1 MLYSHVMT
9 VIDIIILV
17 LLALA
22 VFKGI
27 KDGLV
32 RQVGGI
38 AGLILGIFL
47 AGRFSAIMAGWLHQW
62 LDASESVVKAVSFAI
77 IIIVVC
83 LCMYLLGRLLEKI
96 IKITTLGWVN
106 RLLGV
111 LLSVCTVVLLVGA
124 LISLIEYVN
133 TTWFVLVP
141 PEQMAASKSVQIIS
155 SITDAVFPYLKQLF
169 NA

>member
-1 MLYSHVMT
+1 MT
-9 VIDIIILV
+9 VIDIIILI
-17 LLALA
+17 LMALA

-38 AGLILGIFL
+38 AGIILGIFL
-47 AGRFSAIMAGWLHQW
+47 AGRFSSLLSGWLHQW
-62 LDASESVVKAVSFAI
+62 LNASENVVKAISFAAI
-77 IIIVVC
+77 IIIVC
-83 LCMYLLGRLLEKI
+83 LCTYLLGRLLERI
-96 IKITTLGWVN
+96 IKITTLGWIN

-111 LLSVCTVVLLVGA
+111 VLSVCTAVLIIGA
-124 LISLIEYVN
+124 VISLIEYVN
-133 TTWFVLVP
+133 TTWFVIVS
-141 PEQMAASKSVQIIS
+141 PERMAESKSIQIIS

>member
-9 VIDIIILV
+9 VIDIIIIV

-47 AGRFSAIMAGWLHQW
+47 AGRFSAFLAGWMHQW
-62 LDASESVVKAVSFAI
+62 IDASESAVKAVSFAV

-96 IKITTLGWVN
+96 IKITTLGWIN

-111 LLSVCTVVLLVGA
+111 VLSICTVVLLIGA
-124 LISLIEYVN
+124 VISLIEYIN
-133 TTWFVLVP
+133 STWFVLVP
-141 PEQMAASKSVQIIS
+141 QEQLAKSKSIQIIS
-155 SITDAVFPYLKQLF
+155 SVTDAVFPYLKQLF
-169 NA
+169 NS

>member
-9 VIDIIILV
+9 VIDIIIIV

-47 AGRFSAIMAGWLHQW
+47 AGRFSAFLAGWMHQW
-62 LDASESVVKAVSFAI
+62 IDASESAVKAVSFAV

-96 IKITTLGWVN
+96 IKITTLGWIN

-111 LLSVCTVVLLVGA
+111 VLSVCTVVLLIGA
-124 LISLIEYVN
+124 VISLIEYIN
-133 TTWFVLVP
+133 STWFVLVP
-141 PEQMAASKSVQIIS
+141 QEQLAKSKSIQIIS
-155 SITDAVFPYLKQLF
+155 SVTDAVFPYLKQLF
-169 NA
+169 NS

>member
-1 MLYSHVMT
+1 MLYSHAMT
-9 VIDIIILV
+9 VIDIIIIV

-47 AGRFSAIMAGWLHQW
+47 AGRFSAFLAGWMHQW
-62 LDASESVVKAVSFAI
+62 IDASESAVKAVSFAV

-96 IKITTLGWVN
+96 IKITTLGWIN

-111 LLSVCTVVLLVGA
+111 ILSVCTVVLLIGA
-124 LISLIEYVN
+124 VISLIEYIN
-133 TTWFVLVP
+133 STWFVLVP
-141 PEQMAASKSVQIIS
+141 QEQLAKSKSIQIIS

-169 NA
+169 NS

>member
-1 MLYSHVMT
+1 MT
-9 VIDIIILV
+9 VIDIIIIV

-47 AGRFSAIMAGWLHQW
+47 AGRFSAFLAGWMHQW
-62 LDASESVVKAVSFAI
+62 IDASESAVKAVSFAV

-96 IKITTLGWVN
+96 IKITTLGWIN

-111 LLSVCTVVLLVGA
+111 VLSVCTVVLLIGA
-124 LISLIEYVN
+124 VISLIEYIN
-133 TTWFVLVP
+133 STWFVLVP
-141 PEQMAASKSVQIIS
+141 QEQLAKSKSIQIIS
-155 SITDAVFPYLKQLF
+155 SVTDAVFPYLKHLF
-169 NA
+169 NS

>member
-1 MLYSHVMT
+1 MT
-9 VIDIIILV
+9 VIDIIILI

-38 AGLILGIFL
+38 AGIILGIFL
-47 AGRFSAIMAGWLHQW
+47 AGRFSSLLSGWLHQW
-62 LDASESVVKAVSFAI
+62 LNASENVVKAISFAAI
-77 IIIVVC
+77 IIIVC
-83 LCMYLLGRLLEKI
+83 LCTYLLGRLLERI
-96 IKITTLGWVN
+96 IKITTLGWIN

-111 LLSVCTVVLLVGA
+111 VLSVCTAVLIIGA
-124 LISLIEYVN
+124 VISLIEYVN
-133 TTWFVLVP
+133 TTWFVIVS
-141 PEQMAASKSVQIIS
+141 PERMAESKSIQIIS

>member
-1 MLYSHVMT
+1 MT

-47 AGRFSAIMAGWLHQW
+47 AGRFSAMLAEWLHQW
-62 LDASESVVKAVSFAI
+62 LNASENVVKAVSFAAI
-77 IIIVVC
+77 IIIVC

-96 IKITTLGWVN
+96 IKITTLDWIN

-111 LLSVCTVVLLVGA
+111 LLSVCTVVLLIGA

-133 TTWFVLVP
+133 TTWFVLIP
-141 PEQMAASKSVQIIS
+141 PERMAEAKSVQIIS

-169 NA
+169 NS

>member
-1 MLYSHVMT
+1 MT
-9 VIDIIILV
+9 VIDIIIIV

-47 AGRFSAIMAGWLHQW
+47 AGRFSAFLAGWMHQW
-62 LDASESVVKAVSFAI
+62 IDASESAVKAVSFAV

-96 IKITTLGWVN
+96 IKITTLGWIN

-111 LLSVCTVVLLVGA
+111 VLSVCTVVLLIGA
-124 LISLIEYVN
+124 VISLIEYIN
-133 TTWFVLVP
+133 STWFVLVP
-141 PEQMAASKSVQIIS
+141 QEQLAKSKSIQIIS
-155 SITDAVFPYLKQLF
+155 SVTDAVFPYLKQLF
-169 NA
+169 NS

>member
-1 MLYSHVMT
+1 MT

-27 KDGLV
+27 KDGLM
-32 RQVGGI
+32 RQLGGI
-38 AGLILGIFL
+38 VGLILGIFL
-47 AGRFSAIMAGWLHQW
+47 AGRFSAMLSGWLKQVAPT
-62 LDASESVVKAVSFAI
+62 LSESVVKVLSFIVI
-77 IIIVVC
+77 IVVVC
-83 LCMYLLGRLLEKI
+83 LCVVLLSRLLEKV
-96 IKITTLGWVN
+96 IKITTLGWIN

-111 LLSVCTVVLLVGA
+111 LLSTCTVVLLIGA

-133 TTWFVLVP
+133 ATWFILIP
-141 PEQMAASKSVQIIS
+141 PERLAESKSVQIIS

-169 NA
+169 NT

>member
-32 RQVGGI
+32 RQVGG
-38 AGLILGIFL
+38 
-47 AGRFSAIMAGWLHQW
+47 
-62 LDASESVVKAVSFAI
+62 ASESVVKAVSFAI

>member
-1 MLYSHVMT
+1 MT
-9 VIDIIILV
+9 VIDIIILI

-47 AGRFSAIMAGWLHQW
+47 AGRFSSLLSGWLHQW
-62 LDASESVVKAVSFAI
+62 LDASENVVKAISFAVI
-77 IIIVVC
+77 IILVC
-83 LCMYLLGRLLEKI
+83 LCMYFLGRLLEKI
-96 IKITTLGWVN
+96 IKITTLGWIN

-111 LLSVCTVVLLVGA
+111 VLSVCTVVLLIGA
-124 LISLIEYVN
+124 VISLIEYVN
-133 TTWFVLVP
+133 TTWFVIVP
-141 PEQMAASKSVQIIS
+141 PERMAESKSVQIIS

>member
-1 MLYSHVMT
+1 MT
-9 VIDIIILV
+9 VIDIIIIV

-47 AGRFSAIMAGWLHQW
+47 AGRFSAFLAGWMHQW
-62 LDASESVVKAVSFAI
+62 IDASESAVKAVSFAV

-96 IKITTLGWVN
+96 IKITTLGWIN

-111 LLSVCTVVLLVGA
+111 VLSGCTVVLLIGA
-124 LISLIEYVN
+124 VISLIEYIN
-133 TTWFVLVP
+133 STWFVLVP
-141 PEQMAASKSVQIIS
+141 QEQLAKSKSIQIIS
-155 SITDAVFPYLKQLF
+155 SVTDAVFPYLKQLF
-169 NA
+169 NS

>member
-9 VIDIIILV
+9 VIDIIIIV

-47 AGRFSAIMAGWLHQW
+47 AGRFSAFLAGWMHQW
-62 LDASESVVKAVSFAI
+62 INASESTVKAVSFAV

-96 IKITTLGWVN
+96 IKITTLGWIN

-111 LLSVCTVVLLVGA
+111 VLSVCTVVLLIGA
-124 LISLIEYVN
+124 VISLIEYIN
-133 TTWFVLVP
+133 STWFVLVP
-141 PEQMAASKSVQIIS
+141 QEQLAKSKSIQIIS
-155 SITDAVFPYLKQLF
+155 SVTDAVFPYLKQLF
-169 NA
+169 NS

>member
-1 MLYSHVMT
+1 MT

-47 AGRFSAIMAGWLHQW
+47 AGRFSAMLAEWLHQW
-62 LDASESVVKAVSFAI
+62 LNASENVVKAVSFAAI
-77 IIIVVC
+77 IIIVC

-96 IKITTLGWVN
+96 IKITTLGWIN

-111 LLSVCTVVLLVGA
+111 LLSVCTVILLIGA

-133 TTWFVLVP
+133 TTWFVLIP
-141 PEQMAASKSVQIIS
+141 PERMAEAKSVQIIS

-169 NA
+169 NS

>member
-1 MLYSHVMT
+1 
-9 VIDIIILV
+9 
-17 LLALA
+17 
-22 VFKGI
+22 
-27 KDGLV
+27 
-32 RQVGGI
+32 
-38 AGLILGIFL
+38 
-47 AGRFSAIMAGWLHQW
+47 MAGWLHQW

>member
-1 MLYSHVMT
+1 MT
-9 VIDIIILV
+9 VIDIIIIV

-47 AGRFSAIMAGWLHQW
+47 AGRFSAFLAGWMHQW
-62 LDASESVVKAVSFAI
+62 IDASESAVKAVSFAV

-96 IKITTLGWVN
+96 IKITTLGWIN

-111 LLSVCTVVLLVGA
+111 ILSVCTVVLLIGA
-124 LISLIEYVN
+124 VISLIEYIN
-133 TTWFVLVP
+133 STWFVLVP
-141 PEQMAASKSVQIIS
+141 QEQLAKSKSIQIIS

-169 NA
+169 NS

>member
-1 MLYSHVMT
+1 MT
-9 VIDIIILV
+9 VIDIIILI

-38 AGLILGIFL
+38 AGIILGIFL
-47 AGRFSAIMAGWLHQW
+47 AGRFSSLLSGWLHQW
-62 LDASESVVKAVSFAI
+62 LNTSENVVKAISFAAI
-77 IIIVVC
+77 IIIVC
-83 LCMYLLGRLLEKI
+83 LCTYLLGRLLEKI
-96 IKITTLGWVN
+96 IRITTLGWIN

-111 LLSVCTVVLLVGA
+111 MLSVCTVVLLIGA
-124 LISLIEYVN
+124 VISLIEYVN
-133 TTWFVLVP
+133 TTWFVIVP
-141 PEQMAASKSVQIIS
+141 PERMAESKSVQIIS

-169 NA
+169 NS

>member
-1 MLYSHVMT
+1 MT
-9 VIDIIILV
+9 VIDIIIIV

-47 AGRFSAIMAGWLHQW
+47 AGRFSAFLAGWMHQW
-62 LDASESVVKAVSFAI
+62 IDASESAVKAVSFAV

-96 IKITTLGWVN
+96 IKITTLGWIN

-111 LLSVCTVVLLVGA
+111 VLSICTVVLLIGA
-124 LISLIEYVN
+124 VISLIEYIN
-133 TTWFVLVP
+133 STWFVLVP
-141 PEQMAASKSVQIIS
+141 QEQLAKSKSIQIIS
-155 SITDAVFPYLKQLF
+155 SVTDAVFPYLKQLF
-169 NA
+169 NS